1 MPCLAPIGVGSP
13 HDVEL
18 GDLMRV
24 ICAEDDLPEAAAGA
38 LSRALQSALLRK
50 PRVSLALSGGST
62 PLPALKRLAR
72 ADLDWTRVDIYQVDE
87 RIAPAGDPAR
97 NLVGL
102 STALLDHVPAALHPM
117 LVEAA
122 DLEVAAAQYAA
133 DLPGALD
140 VVHLGIGD
148 DGHTASLV
156 PGDPVLDV
164 TDRQVAI
171 TQPYRG
177 HRRMTLT
184 FPALERAGAII
195 WIVSGASKAHMVE
208 RLLAVDPTV
217 PAGRVPQERA
227 LLITDRPPRP

>member
-1 MPCLAPIGVGSP
+1 
-13 HDVEL
+13 
-18 GDLMRV
+18 MRV
-24 ICAEDDLPEAAAGA
+24 IRAEDGLPEAAAGA
-38 LSRALQSALLRK
+38 LSRAVQNALLRK

-62 PLPALKRLAR
+62 PLPALELLAR

-102 STALLDHVPAALHPM
+102 ATALLDHVPASLHPM
-117 LVEAA
+117 RVEAS
-122 DLEVAAAQYAA
+122 DIEDAAERYAA
-133 DLPGALD
+133 DLPEALD

-171 TQPYRG
+171 TQRYRG

-195 WIVSGASKAHMVE
+195 WIVSGASKAPMVE
-208 RLLAVDPTV
+208 RLLAADPTI
-217 PAGRVPQERA
+217 PAGRVPQDRA